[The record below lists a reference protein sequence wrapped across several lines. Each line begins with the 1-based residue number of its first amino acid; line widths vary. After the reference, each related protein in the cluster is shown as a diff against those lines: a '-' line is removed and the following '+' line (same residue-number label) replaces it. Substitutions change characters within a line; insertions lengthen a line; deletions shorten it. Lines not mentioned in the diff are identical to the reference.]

1 MLKVSILRNKT
12 ELQKIPA
19 AAGYYKWWCEKA
31 ELDVI
36 LNALD
41 VKPVDVQQAIE
52 RQDDLFCVYVGIA
65 AKESVRARLNW
76 HVNDKHTASRV
87 KSGTLST
94 LRQSIASIVANN
106 QFDKEAT
113 DSFIDKLHVEW
124 FCIDSPIKSAEAK
137 AKLYSVERNLLFD
150 RLRILNIKDN
160 LHPLAEPIKFKLKML
175 RKNSKII
182 AKRQGD
188 KKCY

>member
-1 MLKVSILRNKT
+1 MLKASTLRNKT

-36 LNALD
+36 LNALAID
-41 VKPVDVQQAIE
+41 FSDIQQAIE
-52 RQDDLFCVYVGIA
+52 RKDNLYCVYVGIA

-87 KSGTLST
+87 KNGTLST
-94 LRQSIASIVANN
+94 LRQSIASVVAKN
-106 QFDKEAT
+106 QYDKEAT
-113 DSFIDKLHVEW
+113 DAFIDKLYVEW

-160 LHPLAEPIKFKLKML
+160 LHPLAEPIKFKLKLL
-175 RKNSKII
+175 RKNSKIN
-182 AKRQGD
+182 AK
-188 KKCY
+188 K

>member
-1 MLKVSILRNKT
+1 MLKASTLRNKT

-36 LNALD
+36 LKALGAD
-41 VKPVDVQQAIE
+41 ISDIQQAIE
-52 RQDDLFCVYVGIA
+52 RKDNLYCVYVGIA

-87 KSGTLST
+87 NNGTLST
-94 LRQSIASIVANN
+94 LRQSISSIVAKN
-106 QFDKEAT
+106 QYDKEAT
-113 DSFIDKLHVEW
+113 DAFIDKLHVEW

-160 LHPLAEPIKFKLKML
+160 LHPLAEPIKFKLKLL
-175 RKNSKII
+175 RKNSKLNV
-182 AKRQGD
+182 
-188 KKCY
+188 KK

>member
-1 MLKVSILRNKT
+1 MLKASLLRNK
-12 ELQKIPA
+12 EFLNKIDA
-19 AAGYYKWWCEKA
+19 APGYYKWWCAKP

-36 LNALD
+36 LNALG
-41 VKPVDVQQAIE
+41 VDFSDIQQAIE

-87 KSGTLST
+87 KNGTLST
-94 LRQSIASIVANN
+94 LRQSIASIVAKN
-106 QFDKEAT
+106 QFDKDAT
-113 DSFIDKLHVEW
+113 DSFIYKLHVEW

-160 LHPLAEPIKFKLKML
+160 LHPLAEPIKFKLKLL
-175 RKNSKII
+175 RKNSKLNV
-182 AKRQGD
+182 
-188 KKCY
+188 KK

>member
-1 MLKVSILRNKT
+1 MLKASTLRNKT

-19 AAGYYKWWCEKA
+19 APGYYKWWCEKA

-52 RQDDLFCVYVGIA
+52 RKDNLYCVYVGIA

-87 KSGTLST
+87 KNGTLST
-94 LRQSIASIVANN
+94 LRQSIASILANN

-137 AKLYSVERNLLFD
+137 AKLHSVERNLLFD

-160 LHPLAEPIKFKLKML
+160 LHPLAEPIKFKLKLL
-175 RKNSKII
+175 RKNSKLNV
-182 AKRQGD
+182 
-188 KKCY
+188 KK